1 VVILRALAAEAIEEQ
16 RRQALAGKRMSR
28 GADQSFNG
36 VGLPAIFG
44 DLSEPVPTPV
54 GPQFW
59 WWHTPDDLADK
70 ISEKNLVRDTRIY
83 VHAVWRLL
91 TDAVLSL
98 DYAVYVQDLL
108 AELGKLRDGLDGRFS
123 LDSLVAGA
131 MALRDSA
138 KRLAACAAAADD
150 DQAARVNRTLML
162 MSRALVPLD
171 YTSGDRF
178 AHDPAP
184 AWPTLQ
190 SLRDLAAA
198 APDSDAGK
206 FLAVSAVRAR
216 NRVVQALRQATAA
229 ADV

>member
-1 VVILRALAAEAIEEQ
+1 
-16 RRQALAGKRMSR
+16 M
-28 GADQSFNG
+28 
-36 VGLPAIFG
+36 
-44 DLSEPVPTPV
+44 
-54 GPQFW
+54 
-59 WWHTPDDLADK
+59 WHTPDDLADK

-178 AHDPAP
+178 AHDPALP
-184 AWPTLQ
+184 HGRHCSRCATLR
-190 SLRDLAAA
+190 LLPRIRMLAN
-198 APDSDAGK
+198 SWR
-206 FLAVSAVRAR
+206 SA
-216 NRVVQALRQATAA
+216 QCGHATASCTRCDRRLRRQTCSGREIA
-229 ADV
+229 ASPRSSQ